1 MGALECDEAV
11 EVSLSVAIRA
21 SSASSA
27 SSALIALIALSGLML
42 LIAADYTTARHAGIL
57 NCFHLVIAF
66 TTHPPSS

>member
-11 EVSLSVAIRA
+11 EVSLSVAIR
-21 SSASSA
+21 ASSA

>member
-27 SSALIALIALSGLML
+27 SSALIALSGLML

>member
-27 SSALIALIALSGLML
+27 LIALSALSGLML

>member
-21 SSASSA
+21 SSASS
-27 SSALIALIALSGLML
+27 ALIALSGLML